1 MNRAELKAMA
11 KQQIKGNIGILF
23 VVTLISAAVSLVGS
37 YIPVVGSIAVALI
50 TPALGVG
57 LCSIYLK
64 LTKGIKP
71 EISELFAHLKK
82 FWYAFKVS
90 FLAGLF
96 VSLWSLLFLIPG
108 IVKAMAYSM
117 AMYIVADQPEMSA
130 REALKKSEN
139 MMQGHKMEFFV
150 LQLSFLGW
158 YLLGAITFGIAY
170 IWAVPYMSATVAN
183 FYNKIKPAD
192 LETYAPAE
200 LEAGE
205 EDGEAPETDVNDLVA
220 QLDAEL
226 AGKGDFGAE
235 PASEEEE

>member
-1 MNRAELKAMA
+1 MNRAELKALA

-23 VVTLISAAVSLVGS
+23 VIMLIIAGISLVGS
-37 YIPVVGSIAVALI
+37 YIPVVGAIAVALI
-50 TPALGVG
+50 TPVLSVG
-57 LCSIYLK
+57 LCSVYLK
-64 LTKGIKP
+64 LTKGVKP

-90 FLAGLF
+90 FLTGLF

-139 MMQGHKMEFFV
+139 IMQGHKMEFFV
-150 LQLSFLGW
+150 LQLSFIGW
-158 YLLGAITFGIAY
+158 HLLGAVTFGLAY
-170 IWAVPYMSATVAN
+170 IYVLPYMSATVAN

-205 EDGEAPETDVNDLVA
+205 KGEAPKDETEDLVA